1 MEKKMTQKEMFN
13 EIIAFAQAGNR
24 QDIVEF
30 CQSRIAV
37 LDKKSES
44 RTQTKTQKENVEL
57 AKIILEVLKG
67 SKPMTVTEIQS
78 KNEVLGSLSN
88 QKVSAIL
95 RNMVKEGTVT
105 KDTSTKKTLFSERGI
120 TIAVE
125 LEQ

>member
-13 EIIAFAQAGNR
+13 EIIKFAQAGNR

-37 LDKKSES
+37 LDKKSEN
-44 RTQTKTQKENVEL
+44 RTQTKTQKENAEL

-67 SKPMTVTEIQS
+67 SNPMTVTEMQN

-120 TIAVE
+120 TVAVE
-125 LEQ
+125 LE

>member
-30 CQSRIAV
+30 CKGRIAV

-44 RTQTKTQKENVEL
+44 RTPTKTQKENAEL

-67 SKPMTVTEIQS
+67 SKPMTVTEIQN
-78 KNEVLGSLSN
+78 KNEILGSLNN

-95 RNMVKEGTVT
+95 RNMVKDGTVT
-105 KDTSTKKTLFSERGI
+105 RDTSTKKTLFSESGI
-120 TIAVE
+120 TVAVE
-125 LEQ
+125 LE

>member
-1 MEKKMTQKEMFN
+1 MFN
-13 EIIAFAQAGNR
+13 EIIAFAQASNR

-30 CQSRIAV
+30 CKGRIAV
-37 LDKKSES
+37 LDKKSEN

-57 AKIILEVLKG
+57 AKIILEVLRG

-78 KNEVLGSLSN
+78 KNEILGSLNN

-105 KDTSTKKTLFSERGI
+105 RDTSTKKTLFSESGI
-120 TIAVE
+120 TVAVE
-125 LEQ
+125 LE

>member
-30 CQSRIAV
+30 CKGRIAV

-44 RTQTKTQKENVEL
+44 RTQTKTQKENAEL
-57 AKIILEVLKG
+57 AKIILEVLRG
-67 SKPMTVTEIQS
+67 ANPMTVTEIQS
-78 KNEVLGSLSN
+78 KNEILGSLNN

-95 RNMVKEGTVT
+95 RNMVKDGTVT
-105 KDTSTKKTLFSERGI
+105 RDTSTKKTLFSESGI
-120 TIAVE
+120 TVAVE
-125 LEQ
+125 LE

>member
-30 CQSRIAV
+30 CKGRIAV

-44 RTQTKTQKENVEL
+44 RTQTKTQKENAEL
-57 AKIILEVLKG
+57 AKIILEVLRG
-67 SKPMTVTEIQS
+67 ANPMTVTEIQS
-78 KNEVLGSLSN
+78 KNEILGSLNN

-95 RNMVKEGTVT
+95 RNMVKAGTVI
-105 KDTSTKKTLFSERGI
+105 KDTSTKKTLFSESG
-120 TIAVE
+120 IAVE
-125 LEQ
+125 VELE

>member
-37 LDKKSES
+37 LDKKSEN
-44 RTQTKTQKENVEL
+44 RTQTKTQKENAEL
-57 AKIILEVLKG
+57 AKIILEVLRG
-67 SKPMTVTEIQS
+67 ANPMTVTEIQS
-78 KNEVLGSLSN
+78 KNEILGSLNN

-95 RNMVKEGTVT
+95 RNMVKAGTVT
-105 KDTSTKKTLFSERGI
+105 RDTSTKKTLFSESGI
-120 TIAVE
+120 TVAVE